1 MKLLEKIKNVK
12 TKVKNK
18 FTKKES
24 SNQVSN
30 LKIYNVKKR
39 KYSLKKVATIG
50 LTIVIA
56 ANLFLAGCKQSEKTY
71 ANNTPTIQT
80 QVEDDYNS
88 YIDDSIIKESYVAEK
103 EQTPIIYSEEA
114 KNSYFDSIKEI
125 DVEFSTVDEIYD
137 IDTATN
143 YFSEEITPVE
153 NHMYSGFIV
162 NGKVNESKLLESV
175 IENSPKYKEE
185 NKDKCLFYSVIKDEK
200 KLKKIISIIAESINN
215 DIPYKTEEEI
225 RELDCTL
232 GSIRIF
238 SNTGLS
244 AAAIT
249 EDNVLLINEPMIK
262 MLEINAGN
270 DDGLRHTIYHE
281 SKHFE
286 QVNCNDYD
294 DKKYEYQGLSLIS
307 DELAKN
313 PYNWSWITEGSA
325 EKGSTNQIGGNDEAY
340 INLIAYVE
348 TLDLISIPSAYSTD
362 GNDIETSTFNKELDK
377 FYKLMTADG
386 NISKKEIVEM
396 MYAME
401 IAQSKVSTYQEDYQ
415 KKYGIELSE
424 EEYLEIRYQLRRDF
438 IIECAKIFYSNLAVS
453 INERNDVTLED
464 IFYLITIFEGD
475 MNYHLEY
482 NDGGKI
488 DTSEKTITF
497 LEEYN
502 DIQEKFF
509 NSLTI
514 SNNISISDIYI
525 LYNNYG
531 MYVGSDKKEA
541 NATLSWINQE
551 KKEWLKEKA
560 EGQRVIYGHQ
570 VQQILENIDSRAL
583 QK

>member
-1 MKLLEKIKNVK
+1 MNLIDKIKNVK
-12 TKVKNK
+12 DKVKNK
-18 FTKKES
+18 LTKKETP
-24 SNQVSN
+24 NQVAN
-30 LKIYNVKKR
+30 LKIYNVKKK

-50 LTIVIA
+50 LSIVIA
-56 ANLFLAGCKQSEKTY
+56 SNLFLGGCKQTEKTY
-71 ANNTPTIQT
+71 INSNSTVQT
-80 QVEDDYNS
+80 QVAENYDNYLDDL
-88 YIDDSIIKESYVAEK
+88 IISENVVSEK
-103 EQTPIIYSEEA
+103 GQTPILYSKEA
-114 KNSYFDSIKEI
+114 QNSYFESLEEI
-125 DVEFSTVDEIYD
+125 DVAFPTVDEIYD
-137 IDTATN
+137 INTATR

-162 NGKVNESKLLESV
+162 NGKVNETKLLESV

-185 NKDKCLFYSVIKDEK
+185 NKDQTLFYTIIKDEK
-200 KLKKIISIIAESINN
+200 KLKAIISIIAESINN

-238 SNTGLS
+238 YNTGLS

-249 EDNVLLINEPMIK
+249 DDNILLINEPMIK

-294 DKKYEYQGLSLIS
+294 NERYEYQGLSMVS
-307 DELAKN
+307 DGITKN
-313 PYNWSWITEGSA
+313 PYNWSWSTEGSA

-340 INLIAYVE
+340 INLVAYVE
-348 TLDLISIPSAYSTD
+348 TLDLISTPSMYSND
-362 GNDIETSTFNKELDK
+362 GNDIENTTFNKEIDK

-386 NISKKEIVEM
+386 NINKKEIVEM

-401 IAQSKVSTYQEDYQ
+401 IAQSKVTTYQEDY
-415 KKYGIELSE
+415 KEKYGIELSD
-424 EEYLEIRYQLRRDF
+424 EEYLEIRHQLRRDF
-438 IIECAKIFYSNLAVS
+438 IIETAKIFYSNLAIA
-453 INERNDVTLED
+453 INNHQDVTLED

-482 NDGGKI
+482 NVGNKI
-488 DTSEKTITF
+488 DDTEETISF
-497 LEEYN
+497 LKEYN
-502 DIQEKFF
+502 KIQEKFF
-509 NSLTI
+509 DSLTI
-514 SNNISISDIYI
+514 SNNISINDIYL

-531 MYVGSDKKEA
+531 MYVGNDKKEV
-541 NATLSWINQE
+541 NATLSWLNQE

-560 EGQRVIYGHQ
+560 EGERVIYGYQ
-570 VQQILENIDSRAL
+570 VQQILENIDSINFH
-583 QK
+583 K